1 MPTYTA
7 PAIENPAV
15 ADHTETDP
23 DTGEEFTVQGEV
35 AMIGIAADPKPVG
48 TYHYNEGANTF
59 TVQTDITLSPIPVG
73 WEVV

>member
-7 PAIENPAV
+7 PAIHIAAV
-15 ADHTETDP
+15 PEHTETDP
-23 DTGEEFTVQGEV
+23 ATGEETTVPGEA

-48 TYHYNEGANTF
+48 VYHYNEGANTF
-59 TVQTDITLSPIPVG
+59 TVQTDITLSPIPAG

>member
-7 PAIENPAV
+7 PAVTTPAV
-15 ADHTETDP
+15 PEHTETDP
-23 DTGEEFTVQGEV
+23 DTGEEFTVKGEV

-48 TYHYNEGANTF
+48 IYHYNEGVNTF
-59 TVQTDITLSPIPVG
+59 TVQTDTTLSPIPSG